1 MISSRFAYA
10 FSAGLVAAIN
20 PCGFALLPTYLAYFL
35 GIDNEETSQ
44 RIGSDLGR
52 AIKVGAALTAGF
64 LTVFAIMGVLWG
76 SLASVVKEN
85 IPWAGLVIGV
95 LLIVGGIAMLRG
107 YEPTIRLPR
116 FDKGGSSRAIGS
128 IYVYGISYAI
138 ASLSCTLPI
147 FAATLTASIDTEGAV
162 QSATVILAYGL
173 GMGTLVTALTIATSM
188 AKAGLLSRLRNAM
201 GMIGKVSG
209 VWLIVAGVFVAWYA
223 WSEIR
228 IVGGDTENAAF
239 DQVTSWQGRVQ
250 NWIATNQS
258 TVAWVC
264 GGVIAA
270 AAIFALV
277 QWRTNRPNSAARA
290 E

>member
-107 YEPTIRLPR
+107 YEPTIRLPKI
-116 FDKGGSSRAIGS
+116 DKGGSSRALGS

-138 ASLSCTLPI
+138 ASLSSAVRFLSCEPLLGPLD
-147 FAATLTASIDTEGAV
+147 LT
-162 QSATVILAYGL
+162 
-173 GMGTLVTALTIATSM
+173 
-188 AKAGLLSRLRNAM
+188 GLLGEDAINW
-201 GMIGKVSG
+201 V
-209 VWLIVAGVFVAWYA
+209 
-223 WSEIR
+223 
-228 IVGGDTENAAF
+228 IVGGESGHHARPMDPEWVRAIREQCRTADVPFFFKQWGGRNKKEAGRTLDHQTW
-239 DQVTSWQGRVQ
+239 DQMPLP
-250 NWIATNQS
+250 A
-258 TVAWVC
+258 
-264 GGVIAA
+264 
-270 AAIFALV
+270 
-277 QWRTNRPNSAARA
+277 
-290 E
+290 